1 MYPALGMVELN
12 SIARGIIVMD
22 AMLKKAPIKLIE
34 AMPICPGKYMVLIA
48 GEVSP
53 VESSLKVGLEVG
65 GEYVVDELFLPN
77 VHQQVLPA
85 ILSLTEVNALDALG
99 IMETFSIAASIVA
112 ADAAVKAADITL
124 IEIRLAKG
132 LGGKAYVTL
141 TGEIAD
147 VEAAVE
153 AGVNTAAP
161 KGVLLTQ
168 VIIPSPHE
176 DVTEKVL

>member
-1 MYPALGMVELN
+1 MYPAIGLVELN

-53 VESSLKVGLEVG
+53 VESSLKIGLEVG
-65 GEYVVDELFLPN
+65 GNYVVDELFLPQ

-85 ILSLTEVNALDALG
+85 ILTLTEVGELDALG
-99 IMETFSIAASIVA
+99 IMETFSIAASILA
-112 ADAAVKAADITL
+112 ADAAAKAANITL

-147 VEAAVE
+147 VEAAVT
-153 AGVNTAAP
+153 AGTSLVAP
-161 KGVLLTQ
+161 KGLLLSQ
-168 VIIPSPHE
+168 VIIPAPH
-176 DVTEKVL
+176 DDLTEKIL

>member
-1 MYPALGMVELN
+1 MYPAIGLVELN
-12 SIARGIIVMD
+12 SIARGIMVMD
-22 AMLKKAPIKLIE
+22 AMLKKAPVKLIE

-48 GEVSP
+48 GEVAP

-65 GEYVVDELFLPN
+65 AGYVVDELFLPN

-85 ILSLTEVNALDALG
+85 ILALTEVGELEALG

-112 ADAAVKAADITL
+112 ADAAAKAADITL

-147 VEAAVE
+147 VEAAVA
-153 AGVNTAAP
+153 AGTRLAAP
-161 KGVLLTQ
+161 KGLLLTQ
-168 VIIPSPHE
+168 VIIPAPHDE
-176 DVTEKVL
+176 LTDKIL